1 MTLRLHI
8 ESLSLEGVDVPRSQR
23 PQLQAALE
31 AELVRLLTVHGVPE
45 ALQQGGRIGKLPANL
60 TVEGK
65 LNPTEL
71 GEAIARSIYTDLN
84 PGGMTY
90 GSATG
95 TATSDPERGTSNF
108 GASPANETPGTAGV
122 RT

>member
-31 AELVRLLTVHGVPE
+31 AELVRLLTVHGVPDS
-45 ALQQGGRIGKLPANL
+45 LQQGGRIPKLPANL
-60 TVEGK
+60 TVGRK
-65 LNPTEL
+65 LSPAEL
-71 GEAIARSIYTDLN
+71 GEAIAHSIYTDLN
-84 PGGMTY
+84 PGGITN

-95 TATSDPERGTSNF
+95 TAARKPERGASNF
-108 GASPANETPGTAGV
+108 GASPANETPGTAGIG
-122 RT
+122 T